1 MKQKTVY
8 TLRLMLAVLPFM
20 LPGKVIAASDSLHIS
35 VQVLPTVDIINIDGL
50 QSDEALLHSAT
61 VSIATN
67 DLQSFYLITNT
78 EIIEIQSR

>member
-1 MKQKTVY
+1 MRQKTVN

-20 LPGKVIAASDSLHIS
+20 LPGKVIAASDSLRIS
-35 VQVLPTVDIINIDGL
+35 VQVLPTVDIINIDGF

-67 DLQSFYLITNT
+67 DSQSFDLITNT